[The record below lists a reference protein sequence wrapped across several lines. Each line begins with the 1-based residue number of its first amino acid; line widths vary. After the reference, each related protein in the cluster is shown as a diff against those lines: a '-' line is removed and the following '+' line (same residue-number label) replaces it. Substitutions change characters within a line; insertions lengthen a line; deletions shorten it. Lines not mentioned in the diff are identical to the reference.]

1 MPLMALVGVEL
12 RGERCFVG
20 KAIGCLAKI
29 MSLFVRIM
37 SVVVRIMSLVVVRK
51 TAVVLALGD
60 FAE

>member
-1 MPLMALVGVEL
+1 MPLIALVEVEL
-12 RGERCFVG
+12 RGERWFVG
-20 KAIGCLAKI
+20 KTIGSLAKI
-29 MSLFVRIM
+29 MSLVVRIM